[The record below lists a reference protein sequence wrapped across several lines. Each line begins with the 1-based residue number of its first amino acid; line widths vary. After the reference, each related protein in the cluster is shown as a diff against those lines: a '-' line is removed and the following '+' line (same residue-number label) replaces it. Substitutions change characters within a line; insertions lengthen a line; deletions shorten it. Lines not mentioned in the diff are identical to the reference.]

1 MKTTSGGAVGGSFD
15 LELPGKSLK
24 CKTLSS
30 NAVSTSS
37 LKSYPRLFKNTS
49 SVFGLFSLTV

>member
-1 MKTTSGGAVGGSFD
+1 MKTTNGGAVGGSFD

-24 CKTLSS
+24 CKTVSS
-30 NAVSTSS
+30 NAVSTS
-37 LKSYPRLFKNTS
+37 LKSYPRLFKNRS